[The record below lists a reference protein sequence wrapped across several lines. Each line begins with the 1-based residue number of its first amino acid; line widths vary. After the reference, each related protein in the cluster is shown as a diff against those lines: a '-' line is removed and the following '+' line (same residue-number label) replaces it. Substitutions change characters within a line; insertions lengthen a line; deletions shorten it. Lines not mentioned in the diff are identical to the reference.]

1 MPLCG
6 LFFALLCAVCLLAVP
21 PLLASTPAAP
31 LPDLYVSSAPAG
43 SVLRL
48 NGVTGTLA
56 SSFSAGSLAS
66 GVAFGPDGAL
76 YAASYGNGTVVRI
89 DPVTGQTKPFAVP
102 GHDDLH
108 YPLGLTFGPD
118 GNLYVVANGGVLRF
132 NGKTGAAIDTFVPY
146 ASGGLGNPFDLR
158 FGPDGNLYVTSGG
171 SNSVLRYD
179 GATGTFLGAFVPNG
193 SGGLSL
199 PTTLTFGPD
208 GDLYVAGQSGVLRYN
223 GSTGAFV
230 GVAVAPVTG
239 LFGLAF
245 APDSTLYV
253 TSTAN
258 PTGLSNY
265 SILHFNPANKEFL
278 GVFASLNSEAD
289 FLAFA
294 PPPAPAPPAAQELI
308 VNGGFETNGLSG
320 WTVTNEPG
328 SMGSYYAA
336 SGTNLSGIPYTVPN
350 SAGPASGTGYALSVE
365 GGPSA
370 SALTQTFTVPPG
382 GSKVTLSYD
391 LFVNDYSS
399 NGPVLGPQGLDF
411 SFDKGPNQ
419 QARVDLL
426 PATAT
431 PLSTAP
437 VDVLRNFYD
446 GVDSHTLPNP
456 HGYTHYTFDITDLT
470 GKGGTYTLRFAQ
482 VDNQA
487 PLLQGIDNVS
497 VRVTPALLPP
507 APFTLTLNSSTL
519 LSGSGTFAT
528 LTLNTPAVP
537 GPDPSGQGLG
547 QYGAVIR
554 LGANA
559 PLHITSGPG
568 GDGFVFQGRDGNLYL
583 FIPMGRTTAAIY
595 LTTDAVSA
603 SAAANLKATY
613 GGVTTAATVTVN
625 PFFVK
630 SLTLNPPTVNGGSQ
644 STATLTLSAPAPD
657 PTPTPTGLTNP
668 GAIVRLNSD
677 TASVSFQPEDYPT
690 GGYLSPDANGRFFIY
705 IPSGQTTVTFQVLT
719 SPVPGSTTAT
729 LSATLNGTSQS
740 AVLTVQPSVPIVTAL
755 NPSSAVA
762 GGPAFSLSVSGTGFT
777 PNAVVSW
784 NNKTRTTYYVSPTQL
799 TADIPASDITAA
811 GTAQVIVATS
821 SGVSASVPFTIG
833 APRLVVT
840 VKLSRDAITEQIVAA
855 VTVANTG
862 TASAAAARLT
872 AATLGTGKALS
883 LPTLG
888 TIAPGQIVTTEVR
901 FLLTVGKA
909 GTASVLRLSGVYD
922 TGSFQAS
929 QRVTLP

>member
-76 YAASYGNGTVVRI
+76 YAASYGSGTVVRI

-108 YPLGLTFGPD
+108 NPLGVTFGPD

-146 ASGGLGNPFDLR
+146 ASGGLGNPYDLR

-171 SNSVLRYD
+171 SSNVLRYD
-179 GATGTFLGAFVPNG
+179 GATGAFLGAFVPSG

-208 GDLYVAGQSGVLRYN
+208 GDLYVAGQSGVLRYKGN
-223 GSTGAFV
+223 TGAFV

-245 APDSTLYV
+245 APDGTLYV

-258 PTGLSNY
+258 PSGLSNS
-265 SILHFNPANKEFL
+265 SILHFNPATKEFL
-278 GVFASLNSEAD
+278 GVFASLNSDAD

-294 PPPAPAPPAAQELI
+294 PPAPASPAAQELI

-320 WTVTNEPG
+320 WTVTDEPG

-336 SGTNLSGIPYTVPN
+336 SGTSLSGIPYIVPN

-382 GSKVTLSYD
+382 GGKVTLSYD

-411 SFDKGPNQ
+411 SFEKGPNQ

-426 PATAT
+426 TATAL

-437 VDVLRNFYD
+437 ADVLRNFYD
-446 GVDSHTLPNP
+446 SVDSHALPNP

-482 VDNQA
+482 VENQA
-487 PLLQGIDNVS
+487 PLLQGIDNVG
-497 VRVTPALLPP
+497 VRVTPAFLPP
-507 APFTLTLNSSTL
+507 APFTLTILPTAVI
-519 LSGSGTFAT
+519 SGAGAAST
-528 LTLNTPAVP
+528 LTLNSPAMP

-547 QYGAVIR
+547 QYGAVVR
-554 LGANA
+554 LGADA
-559 PLHITSGPG
+559 PLHVDGSTDGSSYVFRG
-568 GDGFVFQGRDGNLYL
+568 GDGTTYVL
-583 FIPMGRTTAAIY
+583 IPTGRTTAQLRL
-595 LTTDAVSA
+595 LTAAVPA
-603 SAAANLKATY
+603 PTNAALKATY
-613 GGVTTAATVTVN
+613 SGSTVAATVTIN
-625 PFFVK
+625 PIQVA
-630 SLTLNPPTVNGGSQ
+630 SLTFSPAVVTGGGQ
-644 STATLTLSAPAPD
+644 ATATLTLNAPATPSPD
-657 PTPTPTGLTNP
+657 PTQPGQTAPGIVFRLDATSPASLLTGSLP
-668 GAIVRLNSD
+668 S
-677 TASVSFQPEDYPT
+677 
-690 GGYLSPDANGRFFIY
+690 GGYLFQTLNGQYYLFV
-705 IPSGQTTVTFQVLT
+705 PQGQTTVNFTVLT
-719 SPVPGSTTAT
+719 LPVGTQTAAT
-729 LSATLNGTSQS
+729 LTATLNGASQS
-740 AVLTVQPSVPIVTAL
+740 AALTVQPGVPSVTAL

-762 GGPAFSLSVSGTGFT
+762 GGPAFSLSVSGRGFT

-784 NNKTRTTYYVSPTQL
+784 NNKTRTTHYVSPTQL
-799 TADIPASDITAA
+799 TADIPASDLAA
-811 GTAQVIVATS
+811 VGTAQVIVATS
-821 SGVSASVPFTIG
+821 IGVSASVPFTIG
-833 APRLVVT
+833 IPRLTVT
-840 VKLSRDAITEQIVAA
+840 AKISRDATMGQIVAA

-862 TASAAAARLT
+862 TAPAAAARLT

-883 LPTLG
+883 LPMLG
-888 TIAPGQIVTTEVR
+888 TIDPGQIVTTEVR
-901 FLLTVGKA
+901 FLPTVGNA
-909 GTASVLRLSGVYD
+909 GTASVLRLSGVYV
-922 TGSFQAS
+922 TGSFQSS